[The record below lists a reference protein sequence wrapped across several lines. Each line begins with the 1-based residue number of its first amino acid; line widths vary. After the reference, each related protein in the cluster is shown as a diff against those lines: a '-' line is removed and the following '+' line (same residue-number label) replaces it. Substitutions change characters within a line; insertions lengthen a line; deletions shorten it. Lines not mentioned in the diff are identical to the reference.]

1 MGRKDNKCVHCGADC
16 GAVPVEWNG
25 HLFCCN
31 GCKTVYQL
39 LNENK
44 LYKYYDIEPT
54 PGIKVD
60 TESYGNKYA
69 YLDREDI
76 QNKLFDFREGDIV
89 KVKFY
94 VPVIHCASCVW
105 LLEHLNTIN
114 PAINSSRVNFVKK
127 EVSITFDLSKI
138 SLRALV
144 ETMASIHYTPEVSLQ
159 AINNETTESS
169 DKRLLYKIG
178 IAGFVFGNVML
189 YSLPEYFN
197 GGQPVEDGL
206 GDFLGILSYIL
217 IYPVVFFSG
226 NDYLISAYKS
236 IRKKIINIDI
246 PIALGIVMLFSV
258 TSYRVFTGTGGGYS
272 DSLSGLI
279 FFLLLG
285 KFYQGKTYQALSF
298 DRDYKSY
305 FPVAVS
311 KVTKGKEESIL
322 LNEIKIGDD
331 ILIRNK
337 ELIPAD
343 CVVKDGLAL
352 IDYSFVTGESN
363 PIRKNKGDFIYAGG
377 RQTGGAITVTVE
389 KEVEQSHLT
398 RLWNE
403 DETAKYKQRTL
414 SSIVDKVSEY
424 FTVIVILIAL
434 LGMAYWFWH
443 SQYETGIFVFTAV
456 LIVACPCALALSIP
470 FTFGNT
476 MRIFGNAGLYIKNVD
491 VIERMKQVDAIVF
504 DKTGTITRP
513 DSSSITF
520 FGEALNQEEETAVY
534 SISKQST
541 HPLSTA
547 LAKYY
552 TNRQYQTPE
561 HFVEMSGRGTY
572 GTVNGFDVK
581 LGSEAF
587 VCDNPTTNTE
597 EKKSRVYLSIDDRY
611 RGYWEVSNKYRDG
624 FEKIV
629 TKLSKQFDLYL
640 LSGDN
645 DAERARLSRYF
656 GADKMLFNQKPQD
669 KKAFI
674 AQLQKQNKVV
684 LMTGDGLND
693 AGALMQADVALTV
706 ADDVYH
712 FSPAGDAILE
722 ARQFYKLSDF
732 IRFTRKSLT
741 IVKVSFAISFF
752 YNVIGVAFALSG
764 VLSPVVAAILMPIS
778 SISVV
783 AYATFYTRFKGLVLS
798 RPRKATQ
805 QK

>member
-1 MGRKDNKCVHCGADC
+1 MSNKDNKCVHCGADC

-25 HLFCCN
+25 HKFCCN

-44 LYKYYDIEPT
+44 LYKYYDIQET
-54 PGIKVD
+54 PGIRVD
-60 TESYGNKYA
+60 AEEFGNKYA

-76 QNKLFDFREGDIV
+76 QEKLFDFREGNIV

-105 LLEHLNTIN
+105 LLENLNTIN
-114 PAINSSRVNFVKK
+114 PAVNSSRVNFVKK

-138 SLRALV
+138 SLRELV

-159 AINNETTESS
+159 AINNEKEENS

-178 IAGFVFGNVML
+178 VAGFSFGNVML

-206 GDFLGILSYIL
+206 GHFLGILSYIL

-226 NDYLISAYKS
+226 NDYVISAYKS

-246 PIALGIVMLFSV
+246 PIALGIIMLFSV

-305 FPVAVS
+305 FPVAVT
-311 KVTKGKEESIL
+311 KVRNGKEESIL
-322 LNEIKIGDD
+322 LSEIEIGDD

-343 CVVKDGLAL
+343 CVVKDGQAL

-363 PIRKNKGDFIYAGG
+363 PITKNEGDFIYAGG

-398 RLWNE
+398 KLWNE
-403 DETAKYKQRTL
+403 DETTKYKKRTL
-414 SSIVDKVSEY
+414 SSIVDKISEY
-424 FTVIVILIAL
+424 FTVIVILIAI
-434 LGMAYWFWH
+434 LGMTYWFF
-443 SQYETGIFVFTAV
+443 QGDYETGIFVFTAV

-491 VIERMKQVDAIVF
+491 VIERMKQVDTIVF
-504 DKTGTITRP
+504 DKTGTITQP
-513 DSSSITF
+513 DTSSIQF
-520 FGEALNQEEETAVY
+520 FGNDLSKDEQIAIY
-534 SISKQST
+534 SIAKQST
-541 HPLSTA
+541 HPLSSA

-552 TNRQYQTPE
+552 VNLEYQVPE

-572 GTVNGFDVK
+572 GTSHGLNIK
-581 LGSEAF
+581 LGSKEY
-587 VCDNPTTNTE
+587 VCDKQDATTE
-597 EKKSRVYLSIDDRY
+597 EKMSRVYLSVNDEY
-611 RGYWEVSNKYRDG
+611 RGYWEISNKYREG
-624 FEKIV
+624 FENII
-629 TKLSKQFDLYL
+629 TKLAKHFDLYL

-645 DAERARLSRYF
+645 DAEKANLSQYF
-656 GADKMLFNQKPQD
+656 QEDKLLFNQKPQD
-669 KKAFI
+669 KKEFI
-674 AQLQKQNKVV
+674 AKLQQQGKVV

-722 ARQFYKLSDF
+722 AKQFYKLSDF
-732 IRFTRKSLT
+732 VKFTKKSLT
-741 IVKVSFAISFF
+741 IVKISFAISFF
-752 YNVIGVAFALSG
+752 YNVIGVSFALVG
-764 VLSPVVAAILMPIS
+764 MLSPVIAAILMPVS

-783 AYATFYTRFKGLVLS
+783 AYATFYTRYKGLVLS
-798 RPRKATQ
+798 R
-805 QK
+805 